1 MLTVKFSGADRI
13 VLDMDSSESPVHGQ
27 QEGSAYNGHFESVC
41 YHPLLLFN
49 DHGDCVAAKLRP
61 GNVSSAD
68 DWEELLVPEID
79 RQQAEGQPVAFRA
92 DATFA
97 RPAIYEAQEAR
108 GVQDAIRIPANKHLE
123 LEIEDL
129 LWRRL
134 VLPKRGV
141 VAWCG
146 QAGRSRGIEE

>member
-1 MLTVKFSGADRI
+1 MEIPAYMLTHDDNLGGLTAVNRDLIGQVETFDRADRI

-79 RQQAEGQPVAFRA
+79 RQQAERQPVAFRA

-108 GVQDAIRIPANKHLE
+108 GVQDAIRIPANRCFRNQ
-123 LEIEDL
+123 L
-129 LWRRL
+129 LASS
-134 VLPKRGV
+134 P
-141 VAWCG
+141 
-146 QAGRSRGIEE
+146 